1 MVEKKESAQMDVKKV
16 LSTKWP
22 AYDVKLS
29 NNDLILYALGVG
41 FNQNP
46 LNTEHFKFT
55 YENDSEFQAF
65 ATMPSVIAHR

>member
-1 MVEKKESAQMDVKKV
+1 MVEKKEPAQMDVKKV

-41 FNQNP
+41 FN
-46 LNTEHFKFT
+46 
-55 YENDSEFQAF
+55 
-65 ATMPSVIAHR
+65 